1 MRLLSPMDLLYP
13 PACILC
19 GRLLEDRA
27 CLCEQCRK
35 EAPFFKNSKRKLQFL
50 DSFTAVWYYKGYVRE
65 SLLRY
70 KFGGGRDLSAP
81 YGRFLAE
88 KIRMQHPEGFDLLT
102 WVPVS
107 FLRRMKR
114 GYDQCQLLSRKV
126 GKELGIPSTR
136 LLLKVRHN
144 RAQSGL
150 SHPALRR
157 GNVVGAYRVL
167 QKGKLEGKRILL
179 LDDIL
184 TTGATAGECA
194 RMLKTAGAAEVH
206 CAVLAVSEKES

>member
-1 MRLLSPMDLLYP
+1 MHPIDLLYP

-19 GRLLEDRA
+19 DRLLPDRSF
-27 CLCEQCRK
+27 LCEDCRK
-35 EAPFFKNSKRKLQFL
+35 QAPYFKNSKRKLQFL

-65 SLLRY
+65 SLIRY
-70 KFGGGRDLSAP
+70 KFGGRRELSDA
-81 YGRFLAE
+81 YGRFLAAR
-88 KIRMQHPEGFDLLT
+88 IRRDYPEGFDLLT

-107 FLRRMKR
+107 PLRRWKR
-114 GYDQCQLLSRKV
+114 GYDQCRLLATAV
-126 GKELGIPSTR
+126 GRELGMKPRR
-136 LLLKVRHN
+136 LLFKIRHN

-150 SHPALRR
+150 PDAALRR
-157 GNVVGAYRVL
+157 GNVLGAYRVL
-167 QKGKLEGKRILL
+167 NRTRIPGKRILL

-206 CAVLAVSEKES
+206 CAVVASAEKE